1 MRELEFLPTWYHQT
15 RRRRRIVMLLGWM
28 TLVLVAGLGLWMFLI
43 DRNVSAANSAVAS
56 LKHEL
61 DGSRSELVELEKLL
75 ELQRNLRKQKQV
87 LQKVG
92 MHVEGAR
99 LLATLDEAMSG
110 STALVELEYTTIEQP
125 REMQPTAA
133 ATPAPNAE
141 RAVQMDRWLEVKLVC
156 VAPSDVELADFYA
169 NLQSKPFFRSVR
181 VTYTRDRPEQGH
193 LMRQFEVLFSMDLN
207 EPAGV

>member
-1 MRELEFLPTWYHQT
+1 MRELEFLPTWYPQT
-15 RRRRRIVMLLGWM
+15 RRRRRMVVLLGWM
-28 TLVLVAGLGLWMFLI
+28 TFVLVGGLGLWMVLI
-43 DRNVSAANSAVAS
+43 DRNVRAAGSAVAS
-56 LKHEL
+56 LEHEL
-61 DGSRSELVELEKLL
+61 DSSRSELVELNTLL
-75 ELQRNLRKQKQV
+75 ELQKNLRKQKQV

-99 LLATLDEAMSG
+99 LLSTLAEAMTG
-110 STALVELEYTTIEQP
+110 STALVELEYSTLEQP
-125 REMQPTAA
+125 REAQPALASTR
-133 ATPAPNAE
+133 NGE

-169 NLQSKPFFRSVR
+169 NLQAKPFFRSVR
-181 VTYTRDRPEQGH
+181 VTYTRDRLEQGH